1 MLRAAEY
8 IGFVLLGLMVL
19 YAELRLSRYRRERE
33 EARIDVMRRALERE
47 RS

>member
-1 MLRAAEY
+1 MLKTAEH
-8 IGFVLLGLMVL
+8 IGFVLLALAVL
-19 YAELRLSRYRRERE
+19 YAELRIGRYRREQE